1 MNQPI
6 KQRSKGVL
14 LLGLLC
20 VASMTV
26 TAETHF
32 EVTGKGF
39 IDVTPYEATFQA
51 TVTEVAETVKDAQSA
66 VNDVIANLEN
76 AVTQYDLKKGS
87 LDSSALSF
95 HPEYELDS
103 SSKKQVFVG
112 YRVSR
117 NLTFTSEGVADVGA
131 IVQSLAVFGA
141 TQISPPNFGYSQPEQ
156 ETADAMRKAVKY
168 ALEKLELMA
177 SAAGMSFIKWSPLQ
191 RSQDPHLPAY
201 RVLPVSSQRI
211 TRTHPLPS
219 RWEQFDTRL
228 RCKSLQRLIE

>member
-26 TAETHF
+26 SAETHF

-39 IDVTPYEATFQA
+39 IDVTPDEATFRA
-51 TVTEVAETVKDAQSA
+51 TVTEVGETAEDAQSA
-66 VNDVIANLEN
+66 VNNVIANLEN
-76 AVTQYDLKKGS
+76 AGAQYDLKKGS

-95 HPEYELDS
+95 YPEYKWDS

-117 NLTFTSEGVADVGA
+117 NLTFTAKSIADGGS

-141 TQISPPNFGYSQPEQ
+141 TQTSPPSFGYSQPEQ
-156 ETADAMRKAVKY
+156 ATADAMRKAVKH

-177 SAAGMSFIKWSPLQ
+177 SAAGMSVDKVESVTEITGSPP
-191 RSQDPHLPAY
+191 PHVQGVARLESVNYADAPPSVSVGTIRYTSKVQVVATAY
-201 RVLPVSSQRI
+201 
-211 TRTHPLPS
+211 
-219 RWEQFDTRL
+219 
-228 RCKSLQRLIE
+228 

>member
-26 TAETHF
+26 NAETHF

-39 IDVTPYEATFQA
+39 IDVTPDEATFQA

-95 HPEYELDS
+95 HPEYEWDS

-117 NLTFTSEGVADVGA
+117 NLTFTSKGVAEVGA

-141 TQISPPNFGYSQPEQ
+141 TQISPPSFGYSQPEQ
-156 ETADAMRKAVKY
+156 ATADAMRKAVKH

-177 SAAGMSFIKWSPLQ
+177 SAAGMSVDKVESVTEITGSSPPRIQ
-191 RSQDPHLPAY
+191 GVARFESANYADAPPSVSVGTIRYTSKVQVVATAY
-201 RVLPVSSQRI
+201 
-211 TRTHPLPS
+211 
-219 RWEQFDTRL
+219 
-228 RCKSLQRLIE
+228 

>member
-1 MNQPI
+1 MNQRI
-6 KQRSKGVL
+6 KQRSKGAL
-14 LLGLLC
+14 LFGLLC

-26 TAETHF
+26 NAETHF

-39 IDVTPYEATFQA
+39 IDVTPDEATFQA

-66 VNDVIANLEN
+66 VNNVIANLEN

-95 HPEYELDS
+95 YPEYKWDS

-117 NLTFTSEGVADVGA
+117 NLTFTSKGIADVGS
-131 IVQSLAVFGA
+131 IVQSLAALGA
-141 TQISPPNFGYSQPEQ
+141 TQISPPSFGYSQAEQ
-156 ETADAMRKAVKY
+156 ATADAMRKAVKH

-177 SAAGMSFIKWSPLQ
+177 SAAGMSVDKVESVTEITGSSPPRIQ
-191 RSQDPHLPAY
+191 GVARFESANYADAPPSVSVGTIRYTSEVQVVATAY
-201 RVLPVSSQRI
+201 
-211 TRTHPLPS
+211 
-219 RWEQFDTRL
+219 
-228 RCKSLQRLIE
+228 